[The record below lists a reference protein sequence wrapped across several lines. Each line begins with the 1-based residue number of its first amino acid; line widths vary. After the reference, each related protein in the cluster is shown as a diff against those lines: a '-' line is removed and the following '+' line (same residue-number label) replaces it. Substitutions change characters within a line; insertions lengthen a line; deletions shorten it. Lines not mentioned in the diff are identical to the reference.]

1 MYLSFIPGQN
11 LRQRRLDIICSDL
24 SYWPSSDLACCDLDL
39 TCRWSRCRSDET
51 GAASYLPWRHP
62 PGGAR
67 SAGKTYCLQ
76 CTTLHGWGK
85 QVDKGKW
92 VWRNYKYHKYWTIK
106 QDFKENGRI
115 LIWYSLQ
122 FCPKD
127 VCTMQTMDFMAGR
140 KPWDA

>member
-1 MYLSFIPGQN
+1 MIHRYERGLKNNLYLNRGCMKYIKKPHRVYKITLNFWRSQATIFALSVGYKKKIIFFFFKIIYMYLSFIPGQN

-76 CTTLHGWGK
+76 CTTLHG
-85 QVDKGKW
+85 
-92 VWRNYKYHKYWTIK
+92 
-106 QDFKENGRI
+106 
-115 LIWYSLQ
+115 
-122 FCPKD
+122 
-127 VCTMQTMDFMAGR
+127 
-140 KPWDA
+140 